1 MLQSIYIQN
10 YALIDTL
17 DINFNTGFSVITG
30 ETGAGKSIILGA
42 IGLLL
47 GQRADIKAIKS
58 GETKCIVEAKFN
70 ISSYNMESF
79 FKENDL
85 EFDSNDCIIRRE
97 LYASGKSRGFI
108 NDSPA
113 SLAQMRELG
122 EQLIDVHSQHQNM
135 LLNNEEF
142 QMNVLDIIAKDEKE
156 LGKYSDIYHQ
166 YKETAKRLADTI
178 AKAEKEREDED
189 YVRFQLQQLDDASL
203 KEGEQ
208 EELENEAEML
218 AHAEEIKSNL
228 FKVSNM
234 MAEDDMNML
243 IAMKESILTLQNV
256 SKHYPAASE
265 WAERLNSCF
274 IDIKEL
280 SHEIS
285 NAQEEVEFNPSRLEF
300 VNDKLNTIYS
310 LEQKHHVDS
319 VEQLIE
325 IAEKYRSQLTEI
337 TSFDQI
343 ISELESKKEKIY
355 SDLLAQ
361 AKVLTSL
368 RRKAAQDV
376 EKKMQELLVPLGMP
390 NLRFCVEVTQR
401 KEPDTKGMD
410 NVLFLFSANKN
421 GTLQNVA
428 TVASGGEIA
437 RVMLSLKA
445 MIAGAVKLPTIVF
458 DEIDTGVSGS
468 IAEKMALIMEDMGK
482 HNRQVISITH
492 LPQIAARGTTHYKV
506 YKEDTET
513 RTISHIKM
521 LDQNER
527 IKEIANMLSGS
538 TLTEAAMNNAKVL
551 LGITN

>member
-47 GQRADIKAIKS
+47 GQRADIKTIKS

-113 SLAQMRELG
+113 SLAQMREIG

-325 IAEKYRSQLTEI
+325 IAEKYHSQLTEI

-376 EKKMQELLVPLGMP
+376 EKKMQVLLVPLGMP
-390 NLRFCVEVTQR
+390 NVRFCVEVTQR

-492 LPQIAARGTTHYKV
+492 LPQIAARGITHYKV

>member
-390 NLRFCVEVTQR
+390 NVRFCVEVTQR

>member
-1 MLQSIYIQN
+1 
-10 YALIDTL
+10 
-17 DINFNTGFSVITG
+17 
-30 ETGAGKSIILGA
+30 
-42 IGLLL
+42 
-47 GQRADIKAIKS
+47 
-58 GETKCIVEAKFN
+58 
-70 ISSYNMESF
+70 
-79 FKENDL
+79 
-85 EFDSNDCIIRRE
+85 
-97 LYASGKSRGFI
+97 
-108 NDSPA
+108 
-113 SLAQMRELG
+113 
-122 EQLIDVHSQHQNM
+122 M

-189 YVRFQLQQLDDASL
+189 YIRFQLQQLDDASL

-390 NLRFCVEVTQR
+390 NVRFCVEVTQR

>member
-189 YVRFQLQQLDDASL
+189 YIRFQLQQLDDASL